1 MQIGLVLACDLFCT
15 SVREFTNSSG
25 DSEERLHGATA
36 RMLQKA
42 SACKR
47 KIQVLLG
54 LERRLERFPEVL
66 GGDDPRD
73 TCDAT
78 SPSACAGRHT

>member
-1 MQIGLVLACDLFCT
+1 MQIGLVLACDLL
-15 SVREFTNSSG
+15 NSGG

-66 GGDDPRD
+66 G
-73 TCDAT
+73 
-78 SPSACAGRHT
+78 AGRG